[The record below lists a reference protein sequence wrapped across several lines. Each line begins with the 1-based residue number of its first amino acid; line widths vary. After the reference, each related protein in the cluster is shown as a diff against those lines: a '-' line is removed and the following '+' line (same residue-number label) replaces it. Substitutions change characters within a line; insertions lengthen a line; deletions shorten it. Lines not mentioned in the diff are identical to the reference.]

1 MKVILMDKTELT
13 PIMVTGAKKYVSG
26 ANRDALSFVFADNI
40 SMDELDGIFTEANCE
55 SVIIIGDD
63 ESEAIH
69 NAYTVRVEL
78 IKTSVVVSA
87 ETPEN
92 AEVKENRVTVTMAQ
106 RTYMETKLKE
116 IEAMLANK

>member
-1 MKVILMDKTELT
+1 MKVILMDKTELR

-26 ANRDALSFVFADNI
+26 ANRDALSFVFADDI
-40 SMDELDGIFTEANCE
+40 SMDELDKIFTEVNCE
-55 SVIIIGDD
+55 SIVIVGDD

-69 NAYTVRVEL
+69 NAYAVRVDL
-78 IKTSVVVSA
+78 VKSSVVVSA
-87 ETPEN
+87 ETPDN